1 MLLPSHRDRNH
12 LFYVNPSRFERRK
25 CWWRDIRE
33 IWPFQCNSAA
43 AISRGIDSKLMFPWS
58 DCKIFWIFLL
68 GAMYR
73 TAPVPNRVNPRN
85 RKFSDPPS
93 PLQNASFSADHRSR
107 PSCILRLKIGPADAS
122 RCWLHSPRQRNAR
135 DDHLS
140 HATCTHSGPK
150 QRFWPK
156 SEGIIGKKGSS
167 MVESRS
173 PDVPSHLAARP
184 DPKKPDPATQQLSRW
199 RCTL

>member
-1 MLLPSHRDRNH
+1 
-12 LFYVNPSRFERRK
+12 
-25 CWWRDIRE
+25 
-33 IWPFQCNSAA
+33 
-43 AISRGIDSKLMFPWS
+43 
-58 DCKIFWIFLL
+58 
-68 GAMYR
+68 MYR

-122 RCWLHSPRQRNAR
+122 RCLLHSPRQRNAR

-199 RCTL
+199 RCTLWLCARAIYKRALELLELWRRAWRRLGSGSFPGRGSVNAPQL

>member
-73 TAPVPNRVNPRN
+73 TRPVLNRVNPGS
-85 RKFSDPPS
+85 RKIRRPTAPI
-93 PLQNASFSADHRSR
+93 QNPSFSADHRGRLRHFLTRQMGRMASPGSR
-107 PSCILRLKIGPADAS
+107 QHRPQHRRVSNRGP
-122 RCWLHSPRQRNAR
+122 
-135 DDHLS
+135 
-140 HATCTHSGPK
+140 G
-150 QRFWPK
+150 
-156 SEGIIGKKGSS
+156 
-167 MVESRS
+167 EST
-173 PDVPSHLAARP
+173 PP
-184 DPKKPDPATQQLSRW
+184 
-199 RCTL
+199 RCTVTCAR